1 MTCKCPDGKPAW
13 DSFVPYPKDTRYGVY
28 KCSKCGE
35 LSELHW
41 SEVLAVDEG
50 YVNEWDKK

>member
-50 YVNEWDKK
+50 YTNEWNK